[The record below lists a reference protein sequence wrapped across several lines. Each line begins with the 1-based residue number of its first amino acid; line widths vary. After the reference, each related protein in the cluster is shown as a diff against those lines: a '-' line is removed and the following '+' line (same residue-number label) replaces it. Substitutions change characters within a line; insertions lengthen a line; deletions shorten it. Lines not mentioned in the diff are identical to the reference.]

1 VLTSTKLILGG
12 FLGVLACLALVLIGA
27 IAGNRGAV
35 SGTVTLLGIA
45 ALGLVIVLIAFAS
58 GCVLAV
64 RGLYQQPNLRTWSNI
79 ALAIGGLGG
88 LALVLV
94 MLASVLAARGQL

>member
-1 VLTSTKLILGG
+1 VLTSTKLIRGG

-35 SGTVTLLGIA
+35 SATVTLLGVA
-45 ALGLVIVLIAFAS
+45 AIGLAIVLIAFAS
-58 GCVLAV
+58 GFVLAI
-64 RGLYQQPNLRTWSNI
+64 RGLYRQPDLRKWSNI
-79 ALAIGGLGG
+79 ALAVVGLGG
-88 LALVLV
+88 LAFVLA